1 MKKVILFVVIL
12 VCSEISVAQCD
23 KTSVLS
29 SSQTE
34 YLDSNHTVQR
44 TVDEKSVIEI
54 TKSEVI
60 ITHGND
66 QQKMIGTIKSD
77 SCTWKNPFKEGKSII
92 KATFTRDD
100 EKPMNATITIEGK
113 EEKVIF
119 FVEIKE
125 MPDKKIRVI
134 ADKFEEK
141 I

>member
-1 MKKVILFVVIL
+1 MKKVIFFLVIL
-12 VCSEISVAQCD
+12 VCSEISFAQCD

-34 YLDSNHTVQR
+34 YLDGNHTVQR

-54 TKSEVI
+54 NKSEVV

-66 QQKMIGTIKSD
+66 QRKMIGTIKSD
-77 SCTWKNPFKEGKSII
+77 SCNWKNPFKEGKSII
-92 KATFTRDD
+92 KVTFTRDG
-100 EKPMNATITIEGK
+100 EKAMNATITIEGK
-113 EEKVIF
+113 DEKVSF
-119 FVEIKE
+119 FVEIEE
-125 MPDKKIRVI
+125 MPDKKIRVM